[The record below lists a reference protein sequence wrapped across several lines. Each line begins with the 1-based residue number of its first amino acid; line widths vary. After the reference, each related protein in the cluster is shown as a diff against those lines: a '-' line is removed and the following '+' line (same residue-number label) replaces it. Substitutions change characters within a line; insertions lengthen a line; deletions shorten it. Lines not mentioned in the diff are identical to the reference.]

1 MRFVVLGVPMA
12 AVLCSV
18 TGTSWTMYRRV
29 LAPSTCQV
37 LGTAAVVLV
46 LACVLAVGRA
56 NAAEGWN
63 VDNDGKPTELAIHT
77 TRYVLSQPL
86 QRLCSMILFSTIL
99 VVCCAVLRCA
109 AVSCAVVSFVV
120 LQDG

>member
-46 LACVLAVGRA
+46 LACVLSVGRA

-77 TRYVLSQPL
+77 ARYAPCAISAIATIVQHNLALNNSSCVLL
-86 QRLCSMILFSTIL
+86 
-99 VVCCAVLRCA
+99 CA
-109 AVSCAVVSFVV
+109 AVCCFLVSFVV